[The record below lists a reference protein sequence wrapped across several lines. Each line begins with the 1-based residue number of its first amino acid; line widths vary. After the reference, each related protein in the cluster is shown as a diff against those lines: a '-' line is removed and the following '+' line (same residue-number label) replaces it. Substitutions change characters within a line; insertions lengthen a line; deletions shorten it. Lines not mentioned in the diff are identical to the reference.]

1 MCRFVD
7 ECVGFT
13 SDGKLKQYI
22 APESHWSSRGGVSL
36 YLADINVCEAG
47 IHNCYGNYT
56 CTHLG
61 EWAWHMG
68 VVLLYNC
75 VLFYRTCSV

>member
-1 MCRFVD
+1 MKEICRVVD

-13 SDGKLKQYI
+13 SDGHLKQYI
-22 APESHWSSRGGVSL
+22 GPESQWSSRSGTSL

-47 IHNCYGNYT
+47 VHNCYGNYT

-61 EWAWHMG
+61 E
-68 VVLLYNC
+68 C
-75 VLFYRTCSV
+75 VCEM